1 MCSGT
6 RYCDI
11 ADNFSGLMRCLGDK
25 RISDSRRGYFAL
37 GCCDRAYGGLKRR
50 FGDENLALNPP
61 QNQSW
66 MSITARFVQDKPRAI
81 QVNVLTLSI
90 WKPHDD

>member
-1 MCSGT
+1 LCSGT

-37 GCCDRAYGGLKRR
+37 GCCDRAYGGLMRLLDR
-50 FGDENLALNPP
+50 DEAAAGV
-61 QNQSW
+61 
-66 MSITARFVQDKPRAI
+66 IVI
-81 QVNVLTLSI
+81 IILS
-90 WKPHDD
+90 D

>member
-1 MCSGT
+1 TNCS
-6 RYCDI
+6 
-11 ADNFSGLMRCLGDK
+11 SGLMRCLGDK

-61 QNQSW
+61 Q
-66 MSITARFVQDKPRAI
+66 KPKLDEYHGKICAG
-81 QVNVLTLSI
+81 QTESNPS
-90 WKPHDD
+90 

>member
-11 ADNFSGLMRCLGDK
+11 ADNFSGLKRRLGDK

-37 GCCDRAYGGLKRR
+37 GCCDRAYGGLMRR
-50 FGDENLALNPP
+50 LDRDEDAAGLNGCLRGRRDAAFFLP
-61 QNQSW
+61 
-66 MSITARFVQDKPRAI
+66 AI
-81 QVNVLTLSI
+81 MQA
-90 WKPHDD
+90 